1 MGAGHIMNQ
10 RIIAGLT
17 YILVILSLA
26 GAAFTGSLRQEEIK
40 PVNRL
45 MVLFTDFGR
54 ESYRVPNL
62 KGIIYSANEARVV
75 DGTHEITPFDVREG
89 AFLLYL
95 AAKDFPEN
103 VVFIGIVA
111 PGDPLEERRIV
122 VRTGKGQIF
131 VGPDNGLFTHVI
143 RNFEVEL
150 VHQITNQDMFAK
162 PVSSSLIS
170 PIVGRVGAL
179 VASGYAVKDV
189 GPPVDDP
196 HTFDLEDAIIVG
208 SKMAGEIVLIDHF
221 GNCVTNIPGNMAEE
235 FGLELGDEVIIS
247 AGGGVKVEAMFGR
260 TYGDVPQGKPV
271 VFVNSLDLMELA
283 INMGNFA
290 NFQRIS
296 TGMKTEIEIKR

>member
-1 MGAGHIMNQ
+1 MSIMNQ
-10 RIIAGLT
+10 RIVAGLT
-17 YILVILSLA
+17 CILIILSLA
-26 GAAFTGSLRQEEIK
+26 EAAFTGSLRQEEIK
-40 PVNRL
+40 PANSL

-54 ESYRVPNL
+54 GGYQVSEL
-62 KGIIYSANEARVV
+62 KGMIYSANIEARVV
-75 DGTHEITPFDVREG
+75 DGTHEITPFDIREG

-95 AAKDFPEN
+95 AAKDFPDN
-103 VVFIGIVA
+103 VVFIGIVD
-111 PGDPLEERRIV
+111 PGDPLSERRIV
-122 VRTGKGQIF
+122 VTTGKGQIF
-131 VGPDNGLFTHVI
+131 VGPDNGLFTYVI
-143 RNFEVEL
+143 RNFEIES

-170 PIVGRVGAL
+170 PIVGRAGAL

-196 HTFDLEDAIIVG
+196 HTFDVEDAMIVA
-208 SKMAGEIVLIDHF
+208 SKMEGEIVLIDHF

-247 AGGGVKVEAMFGR
+247 VGGGVKVEAMFGR

-283 INMGNFA
+283 INMEDFA
-290 NFQRIS
+290 NSYSIS
-296 TGMKTEIEIKR
+296 TGMKTEIEARR